1 MNMIW
6 IGFSCAVAVVRSVS
20 VSVLS
25 NRKQPPKW
33 LCGLEK
39 KYQPQPQSL
48 VGSFPAWLRQWLVP
62 SFLTPCWFMS
72 SSTLRS
78 PMSCLPLLF
87 DQRDGLGAG
96 VRVRPENVPPAS
108 SHIELL
114 LEKHGSGEMGVNSE
128 WDWKKRYTPVV
139 PRGFQ
144 STTWLK
150 RTENIVNIHFFHFLR
165 PLNETVWEVE
175 VTGWTAITL
184 TEGSGVVFILR
195 THKLSMQSPVIKK
208 LICNVHMTVFTCA
221 LWDNDLVLFRDD
233 EWTWECRD
241 KKEHSERIRHKNM
254 KSSPIS
260 SVSNAPL
267 HLISVGFPPEPLCR
281 LPLTLTNFFSVVITS
296 SYVGPLLLFLF
307 FTQCCFFPFCL
318 MRLSVF
324 LFSVP
329 SRPFSVF
336 VPLLPLP

>member
-1 MNMIW
+1 MFKSSWLFIPALRVRPRWLSLPMSGELTERESFFTVCLISSSLVFLMTSLGHNTWYLRSSWAAENEWASSKTHFDLWLSNYSSFIHQMNMIW
-6 IGFSCAVAVVRSVS
+6 IGFSCTVAVVRSVS

-150 RTENIVNIHFFHFLR
+150 GIENIVNIHFFHFLR
-165 PLNETVWEVE
+165 PLNETVREVE
-175 VTGWTAITL
+175 VTGWTTITL
-184 TEGSGVVFILR
+184 TERSGVVFILR
-195 THKLSMQSPVIKK
+195 THKLKG
-208 LICNVHMTVFTCA
+208 LGTTA
-221 LWDNDLVLFRDD
+221 
-233 EWTWECRD
+233 
-241 KKEHSERIRHKNM
+241 
-254 KSSPIS
+254 
-260 SVSNAPL
+260 
-267 HLISVGFPPEPLCR
+267 
-281 LPLTLTNFFSVVITS
+281 
-296 SYVGPLLLFLF
+296 
-307 FTQCCFFPFCL
+307 
-318 MRLSVF
+318 
-324 LFSVP
+324 VP
-329 SRPFSVF
+329 SNKKTN
-336 VPLLPLP
+336 L